1 MDECRRDPGIGKHRR
16 PRTLQQ
22 SSSRRRPSRGHHGH
36 GYRPPTRRCPCRP
49 ALPGIASIHPTSPP
63 SSSRKAW
70 HLSPSRCSR
79 RIDPRGKRPRK
90 GNRHRHEDFGP
101 NRGPNS
107 ECTRPL
113 ERGFKTPG
121 IAKMRCGGV
130 LLWEIE
136 PLRTMS
142 GRFTLW
148 WKAKNRSTRE
158 GERYA
163 GEGHLP
169 PCLRGP
175 PCRIRGCLHWR
186 RQRSPFG
193 ACSAAEGTAQE
204 SPPIPDQHGMRPCP
218 LHGAPPQRKAQWAGT
233 DTSATPLRRESSLAS

>member
-1 MDECRRDPGIGKHRR
+1 M
-16 PRTLQQ
+16 QQ
-22 SSSRRRPSRGHHGH
+22 SSSRRRPTRGHHGQGH
-36 GYRPPTRRCPCRP
+36 RPPTRRCPCRP

-107 ECTRPL
+107 ECTRRL
-113 ERGFKTPG
+113 ERGPKTPG
-121 IAKMRCGGV
+121 NAKIRGGV
-130 LLWEIE
+130 LLWGTKGLKTISGL
-136 PLRTMS
+136 PL
-142 GRFTLW
+142 
-148 WKAKNRSTRE
+148 WKAKTRTH
-158 GERYA
+158 GWRYA
-163 GEGHLP
+163 GGEGHLP
-169 PCLRGP
+169 PCLCGP

-186 RQRSPFG
+186 RQRSTFG
-193 ACSAAEGTAQE
+193 ACGAAEGTAQE
-204 SPPIPDQHGMRPCP
+204 SPPIPDQHGMRPCS
-218 LHGAPPQRKAQWAGT
+218 LHGAPPQRKAQRAGT